1 MQLGHRPQSYCMQV
15 SFLGHSAPGAS
26 SKVQRGGSGEHTNG
40 CRSFIFGNREDS
52 NTEALPAQQPVEVC
66 KFDPEHDPQRG
77 FDLSSTVILQVHHS
91 QQTALSSLLWVC
103 SVHRT

>member
-66 KFDPEHDPQRG
+66 
-77 FDLSSTVILQVHHS
+77 ILR
-91 QQTALSSLLWVC
+91 AGA
-103 SVHRT
+103 

>member
-1 MQLGHRPQSYCMQV
+1 MQSSIDCGFAQWLQDNTSGCCITKAAKQLSNDFCCMQV

-52 NTEALPAQQPVEVC
+52 NTEVVPVQQPAEVC
-66 KFDPEHDPQRG
+66 DYDPG
-77 FDLSSTVILQVHHS
+77 V
-91 QQTALSSLLWVC
+91 
-103 SVHRT
+103 